1 MDIRLRIGKRY
12 IERYNTIRTFYNG
25 GIIYDSGVLRK
36 RQNKDLPT
44 SFGANGLTFFYG
56 IIMSRDGT
64 ITSLYHTRH
73 HSLKRNVNN
82 HHILRTSEIVSNRIT
97 TVRAYNGTERH
108 HHEALKKRK
117 GKPSKI
123 GNDGRYFI
131 PKIVIMPDGISRPV
145 RSNTERTDRT
155 WLQTRW

>member
-1 MDIRLRIGKRY
+1 MDIRLRKRY
-12 IERYNTIRTFYNG
+12 IERHNTINKWYNG
-25 GIIYDSGVLRK
+25 GIVYKDGIARK

-44 SFGANGLTFFYG
+44 SLGSNGLTFFYG
-56 IIMSRDGT
+56 KRMDRDGM
-64 ITSLYHTRH
+64 IDSLYHTRH
-73 HSLKRNVNN
+73 HSQKRNVNSR
-82 HHILRTSEIVSNRIT
+82 HVLRTSEIVTNRIA

-108 HHEALKKRK
+108 HHEALKKRS

-123 GNDGRYFI
+123 RSDGAYFI

-145 RSNTERTDRT
+145 RSNVERTDRT